1 MENFIAAS
9 RPEIQLI
16 LDCSRT
22 ELEAELIERIK
33 VLLKGKIDWQ
43 YVIRYVNDHGI
54 TQLLY
59 QSIKKINSTDAPSS
73 VLAYLQNF
81 CHNNSLR
88 NFRSTHELILLLDL
102 FSSHGISAIAFKGPV
117 LSILA
122 YHNIALRQF
131 GDLDILVREHEV
143 SHAQAILVSSGYHL
157 GTLTSCQKRD
167 LDFHSGEISF
177 VKDNSHTIIDLHW
190 KIAPRFIPFHVNLKN
205 WWMRLQPITLNGTN
219 ALTFSLEDT
228 LLHLCIHASSHL
240 WVRLEWL
247 CDIAELIRTHHS
259 QINWEKVIKQSH
271 EVGCD
276 RVLLLNC
283 LLIRNLLGSQLPD
296 VISDRISLDPTLK
309 PLIKDIQSFIFPQ
322 PKEAEPF
329 GRKEGLLVFIKMRER
344 RWHQFIHLLYIMN
357 RSGWATPSIKDKEL
371 FKLPKALSFLYWFIR
386 PFRLFRKYKMTLR
399 QFHLQ

>member
-1 MENFIAAS
+1 MKDFIIAS
-9 RPEIQLI
+9 RPEIKLI

-22 ELEAELIERIK
+22 ELEAELIEHIK
-33 VLLKGKIDWQ
+33 VLLKGEIDWQ

-59 QSIKKINSTDAPSS
+59 QSIKQINSTDVPSS
-73 VLAYLQNF
+73 VLAYLQRF

-102 FSSHGISAIAFKGPV
+102 LSFNGISAIAFKGPV
-117 LSILA
+117 LAILA

-143 SHAQAILVSSGYHL
+143 SQAQAILINNGYHL
-157 GTLTSCQKRD
+157 GNLTNIQKRD

-177 VKDNSHTIIDLHW
+177 VKDNCHTVIDLHW
-190 KIAPRFIPFHVNLKN
+190 KMAPRFIPFQIDLRS

-219 ALTFSLEDT
+219 TLTFSLEDT
-228 LLHLCIHASSHL
+228 LLHLCVHASSHL

-259 QINWEKVIKQSH
+259 QIDWAKVLKQSH
-271 EVGCD
+271 KVGCE
-276 RVLLLNC
+276 RILLLNC
-283 LLIRNLLGSQLPD
+283 LLIHNLLGSQLPD
-296 VISDRISLDPTLK
+296 IISDRMSLDPTLNF
-309 PLIKDIQSFIFPQ
+309 LFKDIQSFIFPQ
-322 PKEAEPF
+322 PNDAEPF
-329 GRKEGLLVFIKMRER
+329 GRKEGLLVFIKMREHP
-344 RWHQFIHLLYIMN
+344 WHQFIHLCYVMS

-371 FKLPKALSFLYWFIR
+371 FKLPQTLSFLYWFIR
-386 PFRLFRKYKMTLR
+386 PFRLFRKYKMTLK
-399 QFHLQ
+399 QLYFQ